1 MIDRSHI
8 KRVSLYPGKT
18 DMRLGIT
25 GLRKIIKDME
35 PRCLYVFCGT
45 GKNMIKV
52 IECTDDSTWLYQKKL
67 KKGKF
72 VWPIEGEV
80 SLIDK
85 RQLQWV
91 IEGVS
96 LINRIEGKESKNKY
110 DFI

>member
-1 MIDRSHI
+1 MIDFSHI
-8 KRVSLYPGKT
+8 KRVYLYPGKT

-25 GLRKIIKDME
+25 GLRKIVKDME

-96 LINRIEGKESKNKY
+96 LINRIERKEIKNKY